1 MNLTFWEFKKIWKT
15 SAVKIAAVLLFLVNL
30 YSLLLGSQP
39 GVGKAG
45 QSPFDTDI
53 QQLQENGAEFAGEIN
68 EDWHKRHMAGSTAE
82 QGTEDYQKYE
92 DVEFAAAYYVRAKES
107 SDWLAKGYRESY
119 PGKKGEVLA
128 AETERLYQK
137 VEEYTVYYNYDWGWW
152 KLRNIHT
159 TYPMTIGVFLL
170 IALAPL
176 FSSEYALKTDAL
188 VLSSKYGKRRLILG
202 KLKAGLLLS
211 LLAWAAVE
219 LTNILLIGAL
229 YGYTGGEAYWQNW
242 LTDWAP
248 FLWNQWQVTLVT
260 VLTSLLGTLFLC
272 GVLMAVSACVKNQFV
287 SLALGGTILL
297 VPCLNY
303 AIQEIR
309 LVQRIFSL
317 FPAKLIVGI
326 SEWQAFDLC
335 YLFGRAVPIQYLI
348 IPTVLLLWAGTIV
361 LSYTKFRKHQ
371 VEN

>member
-1 MNLTFWEFKKIWKT
+1 MNLTLWEFKKIWKS

-53 QQLQENGAEFAGEIN
+53 RQLQENGAEFVGEIN
-68 EDWHKRHMAGSTAE
+68 EDWYKRCMAGSAAE
-82 QGTEDYQKYE
+82 QDAEDYQKYE
-92 DVEFAAAYYVRAKES
+92 DVDFAAAYFVRARES
-107 SDWLAKGYRESY
+107 SDLLAAGYRESY

-152 KLRNIHT
+152 KLRDIHT

-176 FSSEYALKTDAL
+176 FSSEYALKTDTL
-188 VLSSKYGKRRLILG
+188 VLSSKHGKRRLILG

-211 LLAWAAVE
+211 LLIWSVVE

-260 VLTSLLGTLFLC
+260 VLTSLLGTLLLS

-287 SLALGGTILL
+287 SLALGGAILL

-303 AIQEIR
+303 AVRENW
-309 LVQRIFSL
+309 LVQRIFSF
-317 FPAKLIVGI
+317 FPANLIVGI

-335 YLFGRAVPIQYLI
+335 YLFGHAVPIQYLI
-348 IPTVLLLWAGTIV
+348 ISAALLLWAGTIA
-361 LSYTKFRKHQ
+361 LSYMKFRRHQ